1 MTEKRSWRRTT
12 DPSTTTTR
20 RATPPTSVP
29 TRTSH
34 PAARRTS
41 RREEMFSWI
50 SNRLMDSDSD
60 SDLPQL
66 SWIQLLLARSTLR
79 TRTKMV
85 MVQLM
90 RICLL
95 RMDLCCPRLLRCRRK
110 KVLFANGGGE
120 LLFFFVLLIL
130 FQLLV

>member
-1 MTEKRSWRRTT
+1 RRTT

-20 RATPPTSVP
+20 RATPPTSAP
-29 TRTSH
+29 TQISH
-34 PAARRTS
+34 PVARRTS
-41 RREEMFSWI
+41 RREEMFPWI
-50 SNRLMDSDSD
+50 SNRLMDSD

-79 TRTKMV
+79 TGTEMV

-95 RMDLCCPRLLRCRRK
+95 WMDLCCLRLLRCRRK
-110 KVLFANGGGE
+110 EVPFANGGGE